1 MIKMK
6 EIFSPQN
13 PAFFENPCFLKK
25 QGFGKNARVFAPK
38 KRGKNARE
46 KSMDPK
52 KQGLEGQG
60 FCAFFKLH
68 FSYRLNFFTGAVSFC
83 RRAPLTDLGH
93 PQNGAFSLRAFEMG
107 GSGRSGRDPFCTPT
121 DVECM

>member
-25 QGFGKNARVFAPK
+25 QGFGKKARVFAPK

-60 FCAFFKLH
+60 KSVFWAQK
-68 FSYRLNFFTGAVSFC
+68 SQPEIANR
-83 RRAPLTDLGH
+83 
-93 PQNGAFSLRAFEMG
+93 
-107 GSGRSGRDPFCTPT
+107 
-121 DVECM
+121 